1 MFRVPDHQGGGD
13 TLWGDDEPVEPRTLA
28 PMCGIVGYVGQQQAL
43 EIVVAGLRRLEY
55 RGYDSAGVAV
65 ISEGQLDV
73 RKKAGKLANLESLL
87 GTDPLPASTTGI
99 GHTRWATHGGPTDS
113 NAHPH
118 LSEDRSVA
126 VIHNGIIEN
135 FSDLRDELTA
145 SGVQLA
151 SETDTEVVA
160 HLLAEA
166 FPAADGDLAEAMRRV
181 CRRLEGAF
189 TLVAIDR
196 TQPDLVVG
204 ARRNSPLVVGLG
216 EGENFLASDVAAFVD
231 HTRNALELGQDQ
243 VVILTP
249 DEVFV
254 TDFDGNPVDAT
265 PFSVD
270 WDASAAEKGGYD
282 LFMLKEI
289 AEQPKAVADSLRG
302 RISKDSR
309 IQLDETHLDEAVL
322 RSIHKV
328 VVIACGTAANA
339 GMVAKYAI
347 EHWTRLPVEVEL
359 ASEFRYRDP
368 IVGPDS
374 LVIAIS
380 QSGETMD
387 TLMALRHAKAQG
399 ARTLAICNTVGSTIP
414 READAVLYTYAGPE
428 VAVASTKAFLTQ
440 IIAAYLVGLYLAQVR
455 GTMFEDEIRAVLTD
469 LHGMPD
475 KVDRVLDTTE
485 PVRALARQF
494 SSSASVLFLGRH
506 VGYPVALEGALKLKE
521 LAYMHAE
528 GFAAGELKHG
538 PIALIED
545 GVPVIVVVP
554 SPKGRAVLHDKIV
567 SNIQEVRAR
576 GAIVIAI
583 AEEGDEVIA
592 KYADHV
598 IRIPAV
604 PTLMQPL
611 VSTVPLQVFA
621 CEMATAKGLDVDQ
634 PRNLAK
640 SVTVE

>member
-1 MFRVPDHQGGGD
+1 
-13 TLWGDDEPVEPRTLA
+13 
-28 PMCGIVGYVGQQQAL
+28 MCGIVGYVGQKQAL

-65 ISEGQLDV
+65 ICDGRLDV
-73 RKKAGKLANLESLL
+73 RKKAGKLANLETLL
-87 GTDPLPASTTGI
+87 GSDPLPESTTGI

-118 LSEDRSVA
+118 LSEDLRVA

-135 FSDLRDELTA
+135 FAVLREELTA
-145 SGVQLA
+145 AGVHLA

-160 HLLAEA
+160 HLLAA
-166 FPAADGDLAEAMRRV
+166 TLPTTDDLAEAMRQV

-196 TQPDLVVG
+196 LNPDVVVG
-204 ARRNSPLVVGLG
+204 ARRNSPLVVGVG

-231 HTRNALELGQDQ
+231 HTRHALELGQDQ
-243 VVILTP
+243 VVTLTP
-249 DEVFV
+249 DEVIV
-254 TDFDGNPVDAT
+254 TTFDGLPAEVKPYDV
-265 PFSVD
+265 S
-270 WDASAAEKGGYD
+270 WDASAAEKGGYE

-302 RISKDSR
+302 RIGADHR
-309 IQLDETHLDEAVL
+309 IQMNETQIDEAVL
-322 RSIHKV
+322 REVNKV
-328 VVIACGTAANA
+328 IVIACGTAAHA

-414 READAVLYTYAGPE
+414 RESDAVLYTHAGPE

-440 IIAAYLVGLYLAQVR
+440 IVAAYLVGLYLGQVR
-455 GTMFEDEIRAVLTD
+455 GTMFEDEISAILND
-469 LHGMPD
+469 LHSMPD
-475 KVDRVLDTTE
+475 KVDKVLDTTE
-485 PVRALARQF
+485 PVRALAREL
-494 SSSASVLFLGRH
+494 ADAPSVLFLGRH
-506 VGYPVALEGALKLKE
+506 VGFPVALEGALKLKE

-554 SPKGRAVLHDKIV
+554 SPRGRAVLHDKIV

-576 GAIVIAI
+576 GAFVVAI
-583 AEEGDEVIA
+583 AEEGDEVISA
-592 KYADHV
+592 YADRV

-611 VSTVPLQVFA
+611 VATVPLQVFA